1 MKEKKCKVCSL
12 FDDKKFSEEIKFNIN
27 KLIKSKQPTEVLN
40 KETGFNLTDYYY
52 KKHHDICIVDFIIP
66 IEEQEIELTENNE
79 IEIKNIEEFDN
90 LKFIEKH
97 NKRQEILN
105 RISYKLLLKID
116 NDKYISKEDVSTLK
130 TLNDLINQN
139 YIEIIDNIDNLKDI
153 DKFGFNLFKTI
164 STYQSYTIDQSI
176 DLIKLIPLIK
186 NNFKI
191 EEENKELTPEEKEDE
206 ALMIKKW
213 ILFKDLEET
222 GVFNFIRESL
232 NLRQMEYDIYHSR
245 SPFKKEK
252 IDIKDYI
259 YKSNKE
265 N

>member
-1 MKEKKCKVCSL
+1 MKEKKQKVCKVCSL
-12 FDDKKFSEEIKFNIN
+12 FDYKKFNEEIRFNIN
-27 KLIKSKQPTEVLN
+27 KLIKLKQPTEILN

-52 KKHHDICIVDFIIP
+52 KKHNDICIVDFIIP
-66 IEEQEIELTENNE
+66 IEEREIELTKSNE
-79 IEIKNIEEFDN
+79 IDIKNIKEFDN

-105 RISYKLLLKID
+105 RIFYKLLLKID
-116 NDKYISKEDVSTLK
+116 NDKYISKEEVSTLK

-139 YIEIIDNIDNLKDI
+139 YIEIIDSIDNLKNI

-164 STYQSYTIDQSI
+164 SSYQSYTIDQSI
-176 DLIKLIPLIK
+176 DIIKLIPLIK

-191 EEENKELTPEEKEDE
+191 EEENKELTPEEKEAQE
-206 ALMIKKW
+206 QMIKKW
-213 ILFKDLEET
+213 ILFKDLEER

-245 SPFKKEK
+245 PPFKKEK

-259 YKSNKE
+259 LSK
-265 N
+265 

>member
-1 MKEKKCKVCSL
+1 MKEKKQKVCKVCSL
-12 FDDKKFSEEIKFNIN
+12 FDDKKFNEEIRFNIN
-27 KLIKSKQPTEVLN
+27 KLIKLKQPTEILN

-52 KKHHDICIVDFIIP
+52 KKHNDICIVDFLIP
-66 IEEQEIELTENNE
+66 IEEREIELTKSNE
-79 IEIKNIEEFDN
+79 IDIKNIEEFDN

-116 NDKYISKEDVSTLK
+116 NDKYISKEEVSTLK

-139 YIEIIDNIDNLKDI
+139 YIEIIDSIDNLKNI

-164 STYQSYTIDQSI
+164 SSYQSYTIDQSI
-176 DLIKLIPLIK
+176 DIIKLIPLIK

-191 EEENKELTPEEKEDE
+191 EEENKELTPEEKEAQE
-206 ALMIKKW
+206 RMIKKW
-213 ILFKDLEET
+213 ILFKDLEER

-245 SPFKKEK
+245 PPFKKEK

-259 YKSNKE
+259 LSK
-265 N
+265 

>member
-1 MKEKKCKVCSL
+1 MKEKKEKVCKVCSL
-12 FDDKKFSEEIKFNIN
+12 FDDKKFNEEIRFNIN
-27 KLIKSKQPTEVLN
+27 KLIKLKQPTEILN

-52 KKHHDICIVDFIIP
+52 KKHNDICIVDFLIP
-66 IEEQEIELTENNE
+66 IEEKEIELTKSNK
-79 IEIKNIEEFDN
+79 IDIKNIEEFDN

-97 NKRQEILN
+97 NKLQEILN

-116 NDKYISKEDVSTLK
+116 NDKYISKEEVSTLK

-139 YIEIIDNIDNLKDI
+139 YIEIIDSIDNLKNI

-164 STYQSYTIDQSI
+164 SSYQSYTIDQSI
-176 DLIKLIPLIK
+176 DIIKLIPLIK

-191 EEENKELTPEEKEDE
+191 EEENKELTPEEKEAQE
-206 ALMIKKW
+206 RMIKKW
-213 ILFKDLEET
+213 ILFKDLEER

-245 SPFKKEK
+245 PPFKKEK

-259 YKSNKE
+259 LSK
-265 N
+265 

>member
-1 MKEKKCKVCSL
+1 MKEKKEKVCKVCSL
-12 FDDKKFSEEIKFNIN
+12 FDDKKFNEEIRFNIN
-27 KLIKSKQPTEVLN
+27 KLIKLKQPTEILN

-52 KKHHDICIVDFIIP
+52 KKHNDICIVDFLIP
-66 IEEQEIELTENNE
+66 IEEKEIELTKSNK
-79 IEIKNIEEFDN
+79 IDIKNIEEFDN

-116 NDKYISKEDVSTLK
+116 NDKYISKEEVSTLK

-139 YIEIIDNIDNLKDI
+139 YIEIIDSIDNLKNI

-164 STYQSYTIDQSI
+164 SSYQSYTIDQSI
-176 DLIKLIPLIK
+176 DIIKLIPLIK

-191 EEENKELTPEEKEDE
+191 EEENKELTPEEKEAQE
-206 ALMIKKW
+206 RMIKKW
-213 ILFKDLEET
+213 ILFKDLEER

-245 SPFKKEK
+245 PPFKKEK

-259 YKSNKE
+259 LSK
-265 N
+265 

>member
-1 MKEKKCKVCSL
+1 MKEKKQKVCKVCFL
-12 FDDKKFSEEIKFNIN
+12 FDDKKFNEEIRFNIN
-27 KLIKSKQPTEVLN
+27 KLIKLKQPTEILN

-52 KKHHDICIVDFIIP
+52 KKHNDICIVDFLIP
-66 IEEQEIELTENNE
+66 IEEREIELTKSNE
-79 IEIKNIEEFDN
+79 IDIKNIEEFDN

-116 NDKYISKEDVSTLK
+116 NDKYISKEEVSTLK

-139 YIEIIDNIDNLKDI
+139 YIEIIDSIDNLKNI

-164 STYQSYTIDQSI
+164 SSYQSYTIDQSI
-176 DLIKLIPLIK
+176 DIIKLIPLIK

-191 EEENKELTPEEKEDE
+191 EEENKELTPEEKEAQE
-206 ALMIKKW
+206 RMIKKW
-213 ILFKDLEET
+213 ILFKDLEER

-245 SPFKKEK
+245 PPFKKEK

-259 YKSNKE
+259 LSK
-265 N
+265 